1 MIEKDKK
8 KKKYWEL
15 KKINK
20 YHENVGNFFFL
31 IK

>member
-1 MIEKDKK
+1 MIEKDK

-20 YHENVGNFFFL
+20 YHENVGNFFFFAY
-31 IK
+31 